1 MTGLE
6 ITRRGQVLTVEFDGQ
21 RRNALGRARYAGL
34 VEAAESVAADEI
46 LHLRARGPHF
56 CAGQDLAEFAE
67 DRRLGRSSAGLQDG
81 AAAILAVLRCRGL
94 VLVEA
99 QGAAVG
105 GGALLVA
112 AADVAVLADDAWLA
126 LPELKLGLAL
136 GASVAERL
144 LPAALVRRMML
155 LGERASAAQLANLG
169 AAHVV
174 ARDELAEAA
183 AGQIAL
189 LGELEPTVVAQ
200 ARALWGGG
208 EREVAATRYAAEV
221 AACLD
226 CFNAQQ

>member
-1 MTGLE
+1 MNGLE
-6 ITRRGQVLTVEFDGQ
+6 IRRTDRVVTVELNGD

-34 VEAAESVAADEI
+34 VEAARSVGVGEI

-67 DRRLGRSSAGLQDG
+67 DQARGASAEGLELG
-81 AAAILAVLRCRGL
+81 AAAILAVLRCRGV

-112 AADVAVLADDAWLA
+112 AADVAVLSDDAWLA
-126 LPELKLGLAL
+126 LPELQLGLAL

-155 LGERASAAQLANLG
+155 LGERAPATQLAALG
-169 AAHVV
+169 VASVV
-174 ARDELAEAA
+174 AAAELVPEA
-183 AGQIAL
+183 
-189 LGELEPTVVAQ
+189 
-200 ARALWGGG
+200 ARALEAMVGLDSAVVAEARAAWGGG
-208 EREVAATRYAAEV
+208 EREVAATRYEAEV
-221 AACLD
+221 ASCLRR
-226 CFNAQQ
+226 FGVQA